1 MSIAKLFSF
10 NNLSVTTKIYI
21 LITVAIIP
29 ISVSTLSSLG
39 YIYYQGEKGKLNHF
53 EELITRVAKKIDET
67 IDEKNNK
74 LEQISKSEEIIALLS
89 NQEQNKSQS
98 STITESLNK
107 FENFITSKNTQNHLN
122 LLNKK
127 AECVTSCNISVDI
140 KENQNLPIFKKAL
153 QGENYVTLLI
163 NEKNQKTEML
173 ISHPVKSKKG
183 EIIGVIIL
191 RLDEK
196 SVEKYI
202 WSGFSKLLSEIPDS
216 KVFLINQ
223 NNLMIIKTEKS
234 PIFQQIITK
243 GNQNEAAL
251 FPLLNDKTFIN
262 QLVNHQPN
270 IYHKISHN
278 RIYVS
283 TLLANKKWVIGIDL
297 PKNIALNNL
306 FLIIIIN
313 VTLFIVVGTIT
324 ILTALYLGKNI
335 SKPINLLTRIAQA
348 VDRGD
353 FEEVAKIQNILN
365 SKKKDLRTR
374 RTKSTNKDII
384 ILNKSIKFQDD
395 LAQLIRIF
403 IQMANRVEQREQNLQ
418 RQVKKL
424 NIKLE
429 IDQKKKLKDV
439 KNLTE
444 NDEFKKIKS
453 IVTMLKNN
461 N

>member
-1 MSIAKLFSF
+1 
-10 NNLSVTTKIYI
+10 
-21 LITVAIIP
+21 
-29 ISVSTLSSLG
+29 
-39 YIYYQGEKGKLNHF
+39 
-53 EELITRVAKKIDET
+53 
-67 IDEKNNK
+67 
-74 LEQISKSEEIIALLS
+74 
-89 NQEQNKSQS
+89 
-98 STITESLNK
+98 
-107 FENFITSKNTQNHLN
+107 
-122 LLNKK
+122 
-127 AECVTSCNISVDI
+127 
-140 KENQNLPIFKKAL
+140 
-153 QGENYVTLLI
+153 
-163 NEKNQKTEML
+163 ML

-223 NNLMIIKTEKS
+223 NNLMIIKTKKS

-365 SKKKDLRTR
+365 SKKKDL
-374 RTKSTNKDII
+374 
-384 ILNKSIKFQDD
+384 
-395 LAQLIRIF
+395 
-403 IQMANRVEQREQNLQ
+403 
-418 RQVKKL
+418 
-424 NIKLE
+424 
-429 IDQKKKLKDV
+429 
-439 KNLTE
+439 
-444 NDEFKKIKS
+444 
-453 IVTMLKNN
+453 
-461 N
+461 